1 MKKKLFISFILFS
14 GITGAAYSQVQTN
27 TELKTLI
34 NQSFSYFPTL
44 KEADNSIVAAEQRVQ
59 LAELKVPEVNG
70 NASYNYIRP
79 KITLPLEVDNKVQ
92 EFQFAPVHSGNVA
105 INAEY
110 ALFDFGRLKRNV
122 ERAKTDVQFAKD
134 NAAYARTQ
142 LAYQVAAIYY
152 NIVYFQKALNIQDS
166 VLDYLNENKRVIESK
181 LKNGDAIKIDLL
193 NIQANIDAEQ
203 NRSIDL
209 RSQLRKQLNL
219 LAYTTGSQD
228 ASGKAFDFDL
238 ALRDAA
244 SALSEAQASNLD
256 FMLAKDRI
264 AQATG
269 DVEVAKLG
277 DRPSVN
283 LNAAA
288 GYKNGYVPNV
298 TELRFNYI
306 AGVSLKVPIYNGS
319 RTKKQ
324 VTLAET
330 AVKQNELAIES
341 LNNTYK
347 KDIEQALT
355 DISTNL
361 SSIKNTRSQIEQT
374 RAAQQIAASRFLNGA
389 GTNLDITTAS
399 SNYQRALLTA
409 LQYEYHLCLAKVELA
424 RLMGYKYW

>member
-1 MKKKLFISFILFS
+1 MKKQLFISFLLFS
-14 GITGAAYSQVQTN
+14 GITSAAYSQVQTN
-27 TELKTLI
+27 AALKTLI

-44 KEADNSIVAAEQRVQ
+44 KEADNSIIAAEQRVQ

-92 EFQFAPVHSGNVA
+92 EFQFAPVHSGNVGV
-105 INAEY
+105 NAEY
-110 ALFDFGRLKRNV
+110 ELFDFGRLKRNV
-122 ERAKTDVQFAKD
+122 ARAKTDVQFAKD

-142 LAYQVAAIYY
+142 LAYQVSAIYY
-152 NIVYFQKALNIQDS
+152 NVVYFQKALAIQDS
-166 VLDYLNENKRVIESK
+166 VLNYLNENKRVIESK

-209 RSQLRKQLNL
+209 RSQLQKQLNL

-228 ASGKAFDFDL
+228 ANGKAFDFDL
-238 ALRDAA
+238 ALRDVAA
-244 SALSEAQASNLD
+244 ALSEAQASNLD
-256 FMLAKDRI
+256 FALAKDKI
-264 AQATG
+264 EQATG
-269 DVEVAKLG
+269 DMEVAKLA

-283 LNAAA
+283 LNAGA

-298 TELRFNYI
+298 TELRFNYV

-324 VTLAET
+324 VKLAET
-330 AVKQNELAIES
+330 AVKQNELAMES
-341 LNNTYK
+341 LNNNYK

-361 SSIKNTRSQIEQT
+361 SSIQNTRSQIEQT
-374 RAAQQIAASRFLNGA
+374 RVAQQIAASRFMNGA